1 MGPID
6 FLNHVFNFLAPA
18 LWLALL
24 LPLFARIFLKKAQA
38 APTLRRQMTIN
49 LGVTTATLL
58 LGLWFLGHD
67 GMVATYAGMV
77 LLCAGSQWL
86 MSRR

>member
-24 LPLFARIFLKKAQA
+24 LPLFARIFLKKAYA
-38 APTLRRQMTIN
+38 APVFRVQVAVN

-58 LGLWFLGHD
+58 LGLWFFGHD
-67 GMVATYAGMV
+67 GRVATYAGMV